1 MHFRTLGGEVV
12 TDPSNATHIVLTRLA
27 RTCNLLL
34 GLCVVDHVLSSK
46 WIVESAKAGEF
57 LPVDGFEIS
66 DESFKENYRCDIQ
79 STIKSANRKDL
90 FKDRVFYITP
100 SVRPNVQDLTRLIE
114 ICGGKVE
121 KKRRSSVQIA
131 ETNVQAPESYIML
144 TCTKDMHL
152 LIDLTKPGKPNRI
165 ICATELVMSAIMIQ
179 KIEIEPH
186 VITYF

>member
-1 MHFRTLGGEVV
+1 M
-12 TDPSNATHIVLTRLA
+12 VLTRLA

-34 GLCVVDHVLSSK
+34 GLCVVDHVLSSN
-46 WIVESAKAGEF
+46 WVVESAKAGEF
-57 LPVDGFEIS
+57 LPLDGFEIN
-66 DESFKENYRCDIQ
+66 DDSFKEIYHCDIQ
-79 STIKSANRKDL
+79 STIRSTSRKEL
-90 FKDRVFYITP
+90 FKDKVFYITP
-100 SVRPNVQDLTRLIE
+100 SVRPNIKELTKLIE

-121 KKRRSSVQIA
+121 KKRRSAVQIA
-131 ETNVQAPESYIML
+131 ESNAQAPESYIML

-179 KIEIEPH
+179 RIEIEPH

>member
-1 MHFRTLGGEVV
+1 MGGQVV
-12 TDPSNATHIVLTRLA
+12 KDPAEATHIVLTRLA
-27 RTCNLLL
+27 RTTNLLL

-57 LPVDGFEIS
+57 LPVDGFEIN

-79 STIKSANRKDL
+79 STIKSPKRKDL
-90 FKDRVFYITP
+90 FKGKVFYITP
-100 SVRPNVQDLTRLIE
+100 SVRPNVHDLTKLIE
-114 ICGGKVE
+114 LCGGKVE
-121 KKRRSSVQIA
+121 KKRRSAAQIA
-131 ETNVQAPESYIML
+131 ETNAKSPESYIML

-165 ICATELVMSAIMIQ
+165 ICATELVMSAIMLQ